1 MKNKN
6 KYITRTF
13 ITKTVTAMCINPD
26 TAEIFEATVT
36 VPNKSFK
43 TEKKL
48 EEYVQSFVPNG
59 KVVKINSIE
68 DKEELRAM
76 LVSDFIKY
84 SQPWTDEDDT
94 ETTEE

>member
-26 TAEIFEATVT
+26 TAEIFETTVT
-36 VPNKSFK
+36 VPNKPFK
-43 TEKKL
+43 TEKRL
-48 EEYVQSFVPNG
+48 EEYVQAFVPNG
-59 KVVKINSIE
+59 KVVKIKNIDE
-68 DKEELRAM
+68 KEELRAM